1 MARLAVAGCA
11 AIGLYFLLVC
21 LVTGH
26 SSVLISSSS
35 SQQSSEISAT
45 SRAPSSSLLRLQAE
59 VDDDDDQQSAVVV
72 DDIRVLPDPPSRKQR
87 KQQSRAKSA
96 SKVRGNPTDRHRYTL
111 SDGGPSGDA
120 DENKENDDQKRSSP
134 SSYSDCSY
142 HLAFT
147 LVEANGS
154 GGGSGQGKRS
164 KLLGK
169 FRNCLSSVL
178 RHLNSTGYESGAL
191 CIHLITS
198 GGDALRSAINDV
210 IVRVHE
216 HLVEMRSN
224 DDYGHGHR
232 KHQASFEDIKD
243 FDGDQDQDQD
253 QDQDEDHHH
262 HLRRPLTK
270 YFFIDS
276 AAVEARLEG
285 AGPRAPPLLA
295 TLRRHF
301 TNQRSGPN
309 AYYSNAL
316 FFYSMV
322 LHQVLPSAVAD
333 RLLLLDVDV
342 QLEANLLELYEEFGR
357 FSAEQVMG
365 IAYEQQPV
373 YR

>member
-1 MARLAVAGCA
+1 M
-11 AIGLYFLLVC
+11 
-21 LVTGH
+21 
-26 SSVLISSSS
+26 
-35 SQQSSEISAT
+35 
-45 SRAPSSSLLRLQAE
+45 
-59 VDDDDDQQSAVVV
+59 VV

-111 SDGGPSGDA
+111 SDGGPSDA
-120 DENKENDDQKRSSP
+120 DSDDKENHDGQKTSSP

-154 GGGSGQGKRS
+154 SGQSGKRS

-224 DDYGHGHR
+224 DYGHR
-232 KHQASFEDIKD
+232 KHQASFEDGKD
-243 FDGDQDQDQD
+243 FDGDQDQD

-357 FSAEQVMG
+357 FSAEQVIG

>member
-26 SSVLISSSS
+26 SSVLISSA

-45 SRAPSSSLLRLQAE
+45 SRAPSSSSLRFQAE
-59 VDDDDDQQSAVVV
+59 VDADDQQSAVVV

-87 KQQSRAKSA
+87 KQHLRAKSA

-111 SDGGPSGDA
+111 SDGGPSDDA
-120 DENKENDDQKRSSP
+120 DDNKENKDDDPKRSSP

-154 GGGSGQGKRS
+154 SGQSGKRS

-198 GGDALRSAINDV
+198 GGDSLRSAINDV

-224 DDYGHGHR
+224 ADDYGHGHR
-232 KHQASFEDIKD
+232 KQWASVEDSKD
-243 FDGDQDQDQD
+243 FNAQDQD
-253 QDQDEDHHH
+253 QDQDEDHH

-285 AGPRAPPLLA
+285 GPSPRAPLLA